1 MSISA
6 LRSNII
12 DAISVVE
19 DENLLEEIS
28 LMLENYTSE
37 GNHGIEMQ
45 NILGPVDFEELEM
58 QLNKPEEEYTWEEVK
73 KQLISFSN

>member
-12 DAISVVE
+12 DTISVVE
-19 DENLLEEIS
+19 DESLLEEIN
-28 LMLENYTSE
+28 LILENYTTAGSK
-37 GNHGIEMQ
+37 GIEMH

-58 QLNKPEEEYTWEEVK
+58 QLNEPEEEYTWEEVK
-73 KQLISFSN
+73 KQLISFSK